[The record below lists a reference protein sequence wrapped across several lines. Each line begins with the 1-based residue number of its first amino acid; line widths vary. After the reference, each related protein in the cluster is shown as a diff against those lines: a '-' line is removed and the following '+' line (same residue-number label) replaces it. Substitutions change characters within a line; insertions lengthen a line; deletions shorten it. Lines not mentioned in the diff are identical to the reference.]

1 MSLSR
6 IFLIPVCCFKNN
18 LGTSLAVQWLRLWT
32 SKARGSGSIPSQ
44 GTKEHMPQGQKR
56 KKKKKERK

>member
-18 LGTSLAVQWLRLWT
+18 LGTSLAVQWLRLHLI
-32 SKARGSGSIPSQ
+32 SIIVEQYISSL
-44 GTKEHMPQGQKR
+44 GKCF
-56 KKKKKERK
+56 